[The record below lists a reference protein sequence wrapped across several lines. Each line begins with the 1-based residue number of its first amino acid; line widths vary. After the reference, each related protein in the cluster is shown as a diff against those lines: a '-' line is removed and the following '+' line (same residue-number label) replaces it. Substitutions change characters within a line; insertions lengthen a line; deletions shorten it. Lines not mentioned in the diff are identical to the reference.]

1 MTDFTRSFEIF
12 IHAPVHTVF
21 EYCRDP
27 RRIVAADPKLEARD
41 VTLTPQG
48 LGSTAHLVAKGV
60 VTDDA
65 GIEFI
70 EFVPD
75 QRIVWKSHPK
85 VSIAGM
91 TKKIMHGPTWTWTF
105 AAEGEATKLG
115 LVFCEVDPPWWQRA
129 FDLVTERTWS
139 KQIRGWLAGIKAGAE
154 EQVRPA
160 Q

>member
-1 MTDFTRSFEIF
+1 MTDVTRSFEIF
-12 IHAPVHTVF
+12 VHAPVHTVF

-27 RRIVAADPKLEARD
+27 RRVVAADPKLTVSD
-41 VTLTPQG
+41 VVLTPAG

-65 GIEFI
+65 LIEFI

-85 VSIAGM
+85 VSVAGM
-91 TKKIMHGPTWTWTF
+91 AKEITHGPTWTWTF
-105 AAEGEATKLG
+105 AAEGGGTRLT
-115 LVFCEVDPPWWQRA
+115 LVFREEDPPWWQRA
-129 FDLVTERTWS
+129 FDVVTERTWS
-139 KQIRGWLAGIKAGAE
+139 QQIRGWLAGLKAGAE
-154 EQVRPA
+154 GGAPA